1 MDKQEQINFVNELV
15 ENVRKDIVER
25 VQKEAPESWDGHEL
39 RQYIADKFNE
49 AVFVKMNKARMK
61 EYQNTIMISGNL

>member
-1 MDKQEQINFVNELV
+1 MNKQEQITFINELI

-25 VQKEAPESWDGHEL
+25 VQKEAPEAWDGHEL

-49 AVFVKMNKARMK
+49 AVFVKMNRARMK
-61 EYQNTIMISGNL
+61 EYHNTIMISGNL